1 MPALEQLEEIKKY
14 LSYLRNIP
22 NMAIYAATWQGLFLG
37 YLALGAISNALYC
50 QSRAEYYGEHAAGE
64 WVRLV
69 DAPVA
74 EMILVE
80 AA

>member
-1 MPALEQLEEIKKY
+1 MNTFEELHKIKMY
-14 LSYLRNIP
+14 LSLLQNIP
-22 NMAIYAATWQGLFLG
+22 NMAIYAATWQGLFVG

-50 QSRAEYYGEHAAGE
+50 QSRAEYYGEHAGGE

-74 EMILVE
+74 ELILVE
-80 AA
+80 AG

>member
-1 MPALEQLEEIKKY
+1 MPTLEQLEEIKKY
-14 LSYLRNIP
+14 LSYLQNIP
-22 NMAIYAATWQGLFLG
+22 NMAIYAATWQGLFVG

-50 QSRAEYYGEHAAGE
+50 QSRAAFYGEQAAGE

-74 EMILVE
+74 ELIEVP
-80 AA
+80 A

>member
-1 MPALEQLEEIKKY
+1 MPTLEQLEEIKMY
-14 LSYLRNIP
+14 LSYLQNIP
-22 NMAIYAATWQGLFLG
+22 NMAIYAATWQGLFVG

-50 QSRAEYYGEHAAGE
+50 QSRADYYGEHAAGE

-74 EMILVE
+74 ELVE
-80 AA
+80 VPA

>member
-1 MPALEQLEEIKKY
+1 MPTLEQLEEIKMY
-14 LSYLRNIP
+14 LSYLQNIP
-22 NMAIYAATWQGLFLG
+22 DMAIYAATWQGLFVG

-50 QSRAEYYGEHAAGE
+50 QSRAEYYGEHAGGE

>member
-1 MPALEQLEEIKKY
+1 MNWEELHKIKMY
-14 LSYLRNIP
+14 LSLLQNIP

-37 YLALGAISNALYC
+37 YLSLGAISNALYC
-50 QSRAEYYGEHAAGE
+50 QSRAAFYGEQAAGE

-74 EMILVE
+74 ELIEVP
-80 AA
+80 A

>member
-1 MPALEQLEEIKKY
+1 MPTLEQLEEIKKY

-64 WVRLV
+64 WVRMV

-74 EMILVE
+74 ELIMVE
-80 AA
+80 AG

>member
-1 MPALEQLEEIKKY
+1 VGY
-14 LSYLRNIP
+14 LS
-22 NMAIYAATWQGLFLG
+22 
-37 YLALGAISNALYC
+37 LGAISNALYC
-50 QSRAEYYGEHAAGE
+50 QSRAEYYGGHAGGE

-80 AA
+80 AV

>member
-1 MPALEQLEEIKKY
+1 MPTLEQLEEIKKY

-22 NMAIYAATWQGLFLG
+22 NMAIYAATWQGLFVG
-37 YLALGAISNALYC
+37 YLSLGAISNALYC
-50 QSRAEYYGEHAAGE
+50 QSRAEYYGEHASGE